1 MGIAAQLVREAQVIL
16 NLICITIQGLDHT
29 NAPHTT
35 CLQKSNLAVTEK
47 QLDDLIE
54 IMDDDKNGEIDL
66 KYVPK

>member
-1 MGIAAQLVREAQVIL
+1 M
-16 NLICITIQGLDHT
+16 NLIFITIQGLDRTYTHVSV
-29 NAPHTT
+29 
-35 CLQKSNLAVTEK
+35 CFQKSNLAVTEK

>member
-1 MGIAAQLVREAQVIL
+1 MHQPATA
-16 NLICITIQGLDHT
+16 CF
-29 NAPHTT
+29 
-35 CLQKSNLAVTEK
+35 QKSNLAVTEK